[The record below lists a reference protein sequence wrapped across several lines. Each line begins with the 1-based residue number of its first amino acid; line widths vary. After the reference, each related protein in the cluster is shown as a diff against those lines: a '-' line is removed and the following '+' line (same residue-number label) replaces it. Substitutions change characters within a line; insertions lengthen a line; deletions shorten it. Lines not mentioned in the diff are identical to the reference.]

1 MFFKKKPLDI
11 NGSCFDC
18 EFGKP
23 NPISGDVMCKYKGIV
38 ASNGICKKYK
48 KNLLA
53 VQPRKKR
60 SVAGDFTPD
69 DFSLD

>member
-1 MFFKKKPLDI
+1 MFFKKKPPESD
-11 NGSCFDC
+11 GSCFDC

-23 NPISGDVMCKYKGIV
+23 SSISSDVMCKYKGII
-38 ASNGICKKYK
+38 AANGICKKYK

-53 VQPRKKR
+53 ARPRKKR
-60 SVAGDFTPD
+60 SVAGDFSPE